1 MLSARSWRDRRWVP
15 ASTPPNYN
23 FHGGTEGDND
33 FTGQATLGNDVFC
46 GFGGVDRITTL
57 DAGDIFLAGAGS
69 DLQVQDNNGT
79 IYGGEGDD
87 DVLRNNGTFYGEL
100 GNDFVGNNSGT
111 FYGGEGDDGVNIN
124 SLTGTF
130 YGGEGNDSVVDNAG
144 TFNGGPGDDTVGTGN
159 PPVDGS
165 P

>member
-1 MLSARSWRDRRWVP
+1 MRRMMVVLAATAMMATSAVAQAAPISDKADAQCAKLARQTLG
-15 ASTPPNYN
+15 ASFNPPNYN
-23 FHGGTEGDND
+23 FHGGTEADND
-33 FTGQATLGNDVFC
+33 FTGQATEGDDVFC

-79 IYGGEGDD
+79 
-87 DVLRNNGTFYGEL
+87 
-100 GNDFVGNNSGT
+100 
-111 FYGGEGDDGVNIN
+111 FYGGEGDDGVNTN

-130 YGGEGNDSVVDNAG
+130 D
-144 TFNGGPGDDTVGTGN
+144 GGPGDDTVGTGN